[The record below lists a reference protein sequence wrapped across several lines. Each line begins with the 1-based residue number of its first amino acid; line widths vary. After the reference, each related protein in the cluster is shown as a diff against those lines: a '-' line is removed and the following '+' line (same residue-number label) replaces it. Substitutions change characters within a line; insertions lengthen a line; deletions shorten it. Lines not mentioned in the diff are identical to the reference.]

1 MVNYPTGFILKPQ
14 VDEFE
19 ALPEAEQLV
28 MCMADIV
35 GIVTVPHALIQNN
48 GSYAYIT
55 KRIDRKISKDNVQLI
70 AMEDFCQL
78 DLRLT
83 QDKYKGS
90 YERCAKIVDK
100 YSSRQGL
107 DMTEL
112 YLRIVFSYVVGNSDM
127 HLKNFSLI
135 ETEEGSGEYILS
147 PAYDLLPVNLI
158 MPEDKEQFALTM
170 NGKKQ
175 NIRRKDFLIYAEK
188 CGISKVSA
196 EKMIESIVK
205 KKDKFINMC
214 MESLLPE
221 HLKNVKNKKE
231 INVLDIGTGPGFF
244 SILLAERG
252 YNVSAVDYTEEMLVK
267 AKDNAG
273 IFKDEIDF
281 RRMDAQNLNFDNN
294 QFDLIVTR
302 NLTWVLEDPEKAY
315 KEWFRVLKPGGKLLN
330 FDANWYCHLS
340 DETKKRE
347 FALTRENLKRE
358 GIYDYFVDGE
368 GIDNDWMDD
377 IARQMPLTY
386 IVRPTWDICK
396 LKDIGFREATAETE
410 KVFEVL
416 TPEEKENY
424 KNSPMF
430 MIEAVK

>member
-1 MVNYPTGFILKPQ
+1 MLLNEIESYWTNR
-14 VDEFE
+14 
-19 ALPEAEQLV
+19 AE
-28 MCMADIV
+28 
-35 GIVTVPHALIQNN
+35 GY
-48 GSYAYIT
+48 S
-55 KRIDRKISKDNVQLI
+55 KINKHELAGVQRMLW
-70 AMEDFCQL
+70 
-78 DLRLT
+78 
-83 QDKYKGS
+83 
-90 YERCAKIVDK
+90 
-100 YSSRQGL
+100 
-107 DMTEL
+107 
-112 YLRIVFSYVVGNSDM
+112 GN
-127 HLKNFSLI
+127 LI
-135 ETEEGSGEYILS
+135 E
-147 PAYDLLPVNLI
+147 A
-158 MPEDKEQFALTM
+158 
-170 NGKKQ
+170 
-175 NIRRKDFLIYAEK
+175 
-188 CGISKVSA
+188 
-196 EKMIESIVK
+196 
-205 KKDKFINMC
+205 NM
-214 MESLLPE
+214 PE
-221 HLKNVKNKKE
+221 HLKNAKNKKE

-281 RRMDAQNLNFDNN
+281 RRMDAQNLDFDNN

>member
-1 MVNYPTGFILKPQ
+1 MCNMLLNEIESYWTNR
-14 VDEFE
+14 
-19 ALPEAEQLV
+19 AE
-28 MCMADIV
+28 
-35 GIVTVPHALIQNN
+35 GY
-48 GSYAYIT
+48 S
-55 KRIDRKISKDNVQLI
+55 KINKHELAGVQRMLW
-70 AMEDFCQL
+70 
-78 DLRLT
+78 
-83 QDKYKGS
+83 
-90 YERCAKIVDK
+90 
-100 YSSRQGL
+100 
-107 DMTEL
+107 
-112 YLRIVFSYVVGNSDM
+112 GN
-127 HLKNFSLI
+127 LI
-135 ETEEGSGEYILS
+135 E
-147 PAYDLLPVNLI
+147 A
-158 MPEDKEQFALTM
+158 
-170 NGKKQ
+170 
-175 NIRRKDFLIYAEK
+175 
-188 CGISKVSA
+188 
-196 EKMIESIVK
+196 
-205 KKDKFINMC
+205 NM
-214 MESLLPE
+214 PE

-267 AKDNAG
+267 ARDNAG

-281 RRMDAQNLNFDNN
+281 RRMDAQNLDFDNN

-315 KEWFRVLKPGGKLLN
+315 KEWLRVLKPGGKLLN

-416 TPEEKENY
+416 TLEEKENY
-424 KNSPMF
+424 KNNPMF

>member
-1 MVNYPTGFILKPQ
+1 MCNMLLNEIESYWTNR
-14 VDEFE
+14 
-19 ALPEAEQLV
+19 AE
-28 MCMADIV
+28 
-35 GIVTVPHALIQNN
+35 GY
-48 GSYAYIT
+48 S
-55 KRIDRKISKDNVQLI
+55 KINKHELAGVQRMLW
-70 AMEDFCQL
+70 
-78 DLRLT
+78 
-83 QDKYKGS
+83 
-90 YERCAKIVDK
+90 
-100 YSSRQGL
+100 
-107 DMTEL
+107 
-112 YLRIVFSYVVGNSDM
+112 GN
-127 HLKNFSLI
+127 LI
-135 ETEEGSGEYILS
+135 ET
-147 PAYDLLPVNLI
+147 
-158 MPEDKEQFALTM
+158 
-170 NGKKQ
+170 
-175 NIRRKDFLIYAEK
+175 
-188 CGISKVSA
+188 
-196 EKMIESIVK
+196 
-205 KKDKFINMC
+205 NM
-214 MESLLPE
+214 PE

-281 RRMDAQNLNFDNN
+281 RRMDAQNLDFDNN

-340 DETKKRE
+340 DETKKRG

-410 KVFEVL
+410 KVFEIL

>member
-1 MVNYPTGFILKPQ
+1 MLLNEIESYWTNRAEGYSKVNKHELAG
-14 VDEFE
+14 
-19 ALPEAEQLV
+19 
-28 MCMADIV
+28 
-35 GIVTVPHALIQNN
+35 
-48 GSYAYIT
+48 
-55 KRIDRKISKDNVQLI
+55 VQRMLW
-70 AMEDFCQL
+70 
-78 DLRLT
+78 
-83 QDKYKGS
+83 
-90 YERCAKIVDK
+90 
-100 YSSRQGL
+100 
-107 DMTEL
+107 
-112 YLRIVFSYVVGNSDM
+112 GN
-127 HLKNFSLI
+127 LI
-135 ETEEGSGEYILS
+135 E
-147 PAYDLLPVNLI
+147 AN
-158 MPEDKEQFALTM
+158 MPE
-170 NGKKQ
+170 
-175 NIRRKDFLIYAEK
+175 Y
-188 CGISKVSA
+188 
-196 EKMIESIVK
+196 
-205 KKDKFINMC
+205 
-214 MESLLPE
+214 
-221 HLKNVKNKKE
+221 LKNVKNKKE

-267 AKDNAG
+267 ARDNAG

-281 RRMDAQNLNFDNN
+281 RRMDAQNLDFDNN

>member
-1 MVNYPTGFILKPQ
+1 MLLNEIESYWTNR
-14 VDEFE
+14 
-19 ALPEAEQLV
+19 AE
-28 MCMADIV
+28 
-35 GIVTVPHALIQNN
+35 GY
-48 GSYAYIT
+48 S
-55 KRIDRKISKDNVQLI
+55 KINKHELAGVQRMLW
-70 AMEDFCQL
+70 
-78 DLRLT
+78 
-83 QDKYKGS
+83 
-90 YERCAKIVDK
+90 
-100 YSSRQGL
+100 
-107 DMTEL
+107 
-112 YLRIVFSYVVGNSDM
+112 GN
-127 HLKNFSLI
+127 LI
-135 ETEEGSGEYILS
+135 E
-147 PAYDLLPVNLI
+147 AN
-158 MPEDKEQFALTM
+158 MPE
-170 NGKKQ
+170 
-175 NIRRKDFLIYAEK
+175 Y
-188 CGISKVSA
+188 
-196 EKMIESIVK
+196 
-205 KKDKFINMC
+205 
-214 MESLLPE
+214 
-221 HLKNVKNKKE
+221 LKNVKNKKE

>member
-1 MVNYPTGFILKPQ
+1 MYHEHVKG
-14 VDEFE
+14 
-19 ALPEAEQLV
+19 QLLQSF
-28 MCMADIV
+28 M
-35 GIVTVPHALIQNN
+35 
-48 GSYAYIT
+48 
-55 KRIDRKISKDNVQLI
+55 
-70 AMEDFCQL
+70 
-78 DLRLT
+78 
-83 QDKYKGS
+83 
-90 YERCAKIVDK
+90 
-100 YSSRQGL
+100 
-107 DMTEL
+107 
-112 YLRIVFSYVVGNSDM
+112 
-127 HLKNFSLI
+127 
-135 ETEEGSGEYILS
+135 
-147 PAYDLLPVNLI
+147 
-158 MPEDKEQFALTM
+158 
-170 NGKKQ
+170 
-175 NIRRKDFLIYAEK
+175 
-188 CGISKVSA
+188 
-196 EKMIESIVK
+196 
-205 KKDKFINMC
+205 
-214 MESLLPE
+214 
-221 HLKNVKNKKE
+221 
-231 INVLDIGTGPGFF
+231 
-244 SILLAERG
+244 G
-252 YNVSAVDYTEEMLVK
+252 YRSAVSYTHLDVYKRQEEMLVK

-281 RRMDAQNLNFDNN
+281 RRMDAQNLDFDNN

>member
-1 MVNYPTGFILKPQ
+1 MLLNEIESYWTNR
-14 VDEFE
+14 
-19 ALPEAEQLV
+19 AE
-28 MCMADIV
+28 
-35 GIVTVPHALIQNN
+35 GY
-48 GSYAYIT
+48 S
-55 KRIDRKISKDNVQLI
+55 KINKHELAGVQRMLW
-70 AMEDFCQL
+70 
-78 DLRLT
+78 
-83 QDKYKGS
+83 
-90 YERCAKIVDK
+90 
-100 YSSRQGL
+100 
-107 DMTEL
+107 
-112 YLRIVFSYVVGNSDM
+112 GN
-127 HLKNFSLI
+127 LI
-135 ETEEGSGEYILS
+135 E
-147 PAYDLLPVNLI
+147 A
-158 MPEDKEQFALTM
+158 
-170 NGKKQ
+170 
-175 NIRRKDFLIYAEK
+175 
-188 CGISKVSA
+188 
-196 EKMIESIVK
+196 
-205 KKDKFINMC
+205 NM
-214 MESLLPE
+214 LE

-281 RRMDAQNLNFDNN
+281 RRMDAQNLDFDNN

>member
-1 MVNYPTGFILKPQ
+1 MCNMLLNEIESYWTNR
-14 VDEFE
+14 
-19 ALPEAEQLV
+19 AE
-28 MCMADIV
+28 
-35 GIVTVPHALIQNN
+35 GY
-48 GSYAYIT
+48 S
-55 KRIDRKISKDNVQLI
+55 KINKHELAGVQRMLW
-70 AMEDFCQL
+70 
-78 DLRLT
+78 
-83 QDKYKGS
+83 
-90 YERCAKIVDK
+90 
-100 YSSRQGL
+100 
-107 DMTEL
+107 
-112 YLRIVFSYVVGNSDM
+112 GN
-127 HLKNFSLI
+127 LI
-135 ETEEGSGEYILS
+135 E
-147 PAYDLLPVNLI
+147 AN
-158 MPEDKEQFALTM
+158 MPK
-170 NGKKQ
+170 
-175 NIRRKDFLIYAEK
+175 
-188 CGISKVSA
+188 
-196 EKMIESIVK
+196 
-205 KKDKFINMC
+205 
-214 MESLLPE
+214 

>member
-1 MVNYPTGFILKPQ
+1 MLLNEIESYWTNR
-14 VDEFE
+14 
-19 ALPEAEQLV
+19 AE
-28 MCMADIV
+28 
-35 GIVTVPHALIQNN
+35 GY
-48 GSYAYIT
+48 S
-55 KRIDRKISKDNVQLI
+55 KINKHELAGVQRMLW
-70 AMEDFCQL
+70 
-78 DLRLT
+78 
-83 QDKYKGS
+83 
-90 YERCAKIVDK
+90 
-100 YSSRQGL
+100 
-107 DMTEL
+107 
-112 YLRIVFSYVVGNSDM
+112 GN
-127 HLKNFSLI
+127 LI
-135 ETEEGSGEYILS
+135 E
-147 PAYDLLPVNLI
+147 A
-158 MPEDKEQFALTM
+158 
-170 NGKKQ
+170 
-175 NIRRKDFLIYAEK
+175 
-188 CGISKVSA
+188 
-196 EKMIESIVK
+196 
-205 KKDKFINMC
+205 NM
-214 MESLLPE
+214 PE

-244 SILLAERG
+244 SILPAERG

-281 RRMDAQNLNFDNN
+281 RRMDAQNLDFDNN

>member
-1 MVNYPTGFILKPQ
+1 MLLNEIESYWTNRAEGYSKVNKHELAG
-14 VDEFE
+14 
-19 ALPEAEQLV
+19 
-28 MCMADIV
+28 
-35 GIVTVPHALIQNN
+35 
-48 GSYAYIT
+48 
-55 KRIDRKISKDNVQLI
+55 VQRMLW
-70 AMEDFCQL
+70 
-78 DLRLT
+78 
-83 QDKYKGS
+83 
-90 YERCAKIVDK
+90 
-100 YSSRQGL
+100 
-107 DMTEL
+107 
-112 YLRIVFSYVVGNSDM
+112 GN
-127 HLKNFSLI
+127 LI
-135 ETEEGSGEYILS
+135 E
-147 PAYDLLPVNLI
+147 AN
-158 MPEDKEQFALTM
+158 MPEQ
-170 NGKKQ
+170 
-175 NIRRKDFLIYAEK
+175 
-188 CGISKVSA
+188 
-196 EKMIESIVK
+196 
-205 KKDKFINMC
+205 
-214 MESLLPE
+214 
-221 HLKNVKNKKE
+221 LKNVKNKKE

-281 RRMDAQNLNFDNN
+281 RRMDAQNLDFDNN

>member
-1 MVNYPTGFILKPQ
+1 MLLNEIESYWTNR
-14 VDEFE
+14 
-19 ALPEAEQLV
+19 AE
-28 MCMADIV
+28 
-35 GIVTVPHALIQNN
+35 GY
-48 GSYAYIT
+48 S
-55 KRIDRKISKDNVQLI
+55 KINKHELAGVQRMLW
-70 AMEDFCQL
+70 
-78 DLRLT
+78 
-83 QDKYKGS
+83 
-90 YERCAKIVDK
+90 
-100 YSSRQGL
+100 
-107 DMTEL
+107 
-112 YLRIVFSYVVGNSDM
+112 GN
-127 HLKNFSLI
+127 LI
-135 ETEEGSGEYILS
+135 E
-147 PAYDLLPVNLI
+147 AN
-158 MPEDKEQFALTM
+158 MPK
-170 NGKKQ
+170 
-175 NIRRKDFLIYAEK
+175 
-188 CGISKVSA
+188 
-196 EKMIESIVK
+196 
-205 KKDKFINMC
+205 
-214 MESLLPE
+214 

>member
-1 MVNYPTGFILKPQ
+1 MCNMLLNEIESYWTNR
-14 VDEFE
+14 
-19 ALPEAEQLV
+19 AEGYSIINKHEL
-28 MCMADIV
+28 A
-35 GIVTVPHALIQNN
+35 G
-48 GSYAYIT
+48 
-55 KRIDRKISKDNVQLI
+55 VQRMLW
-70 AMEDFCQL
+70 
-78 DLRLT
+78 
-83 QDKYKGS
+83 
-90 YERCAKIVDK
+90 
-100 YSSRQGL
+100 
-107 DMTEL
+107 
-112 YLRIVFSYVVGNSDM
+112 GN
-127 HLKNFSLI
+127 LI
-135 ETEEGSGEYILS
+135 E
-147 PAYDLLPVNLI
+147 A
-158 MPEDKEQFALTM
+158 
-170 NGKKQ
+170 
-175 NIRRKDFLIYAEK
+175 
-188 CGISKVSA
+188 
-196 EKMIESIVK
+196 
-205 KKDKFINMC
+205 NM
-214 MESLLPE
+214 PE

-281 RRMDAQNLNFDNN
+281 RRMDAQNLDFENN

>member
-1 MVNYPTGFILKPQ
+1 MCNMLLNEIESYWTNR
-14 VDEFE
+14 
-19 ALPEAEQLV
+19 AE
-28 MCMADIV
+28 
-35 GIVTVPHALIQNN
+35 GY
-48 GSYAYIT
+48 S
-55 KRIDRKISKDNVQLI
+55 KINKHELAGVQRMLW
-70 AMEDFCQL
+70 
-78 DLRLT
+78 
-83 QDKYKGS
+83 
-90 YERCAKIVDK
+90 
-100 YSSRQGL
+100 
-107 DMTEL
+107 
-112 YLRIVFSYVVGNSDM
+112 GN
-127 HLKNFSLI
+127 LI
-135 ETEEGSGEYILS
+135 E
-147 PAYDLLPVNLI
+147 AN
-158 MPEDKEQFALTM
+158 MPE
-170 NGKKQ
+170 N
-175 NIRRKDFLIYAEK
+175 
-188 CGISKVSA
+188 
-196 EKMIESIVK
+196 
-205 KKDKFINMC
+205 
-214 MESLLPE
+214 
-221 HLKNVKNKKE
+221 LKNVKNKKE

>member
-1 MVNYPTGFILKPQ
+1 MCNMLLNEIESYWTNR
-14 VDEFE
+14 
-19 ALPEAEQLV
+19 AE
-28 MCMADIV
+28 
-35 GIVTVPHALIQNN
+35 GY
-48 GSYAYIT
+48 S
-55 KRIDRKISKDNVQLI
+55 KINKHELAGVQRMLW
-70 AMEDFCQL
+70 
-78 DLRLT
+78 
-83 QDKYKGS
+83 
-90 YERCAKIVDK
+90 
-100 YSSRQGL
+100 
-107 DMTEL
+107 
-112 YLRIVFSYVVGNSDM
+112 GN
-127 HLKNFSLI
+127 LI
-135 ETEEGSGEYILS
+135 E
-147 PAYDLLPVNLI
+147 A
-158 MPEDKEQFALTM
+158 
-170 NGKKQ
+170 
-175 NIRRKDFLIYAEK
+175 
-188 CGISKVSA
+188 
-196 EKMIESIVK
+196 
-205 KKDKFINMC
+205 NM
-214 MESLLPE
+214 PE

-315 KEWFRVLKPGGKLLN
+315 KEWFRVLNPGGKLLN

>member
-1 MVNYPTGFILKPQ
+1 MLLNEIESYWTNR
-14 VDEFE
+14 
-19 ALPEAEQLV
+19 AE
-28 MCMADIV
+28 
-35 GIVTVPHALIQNN
+35 GY
-48 GSYAYIT
+48 S
-55 KRIDRKISKDNVQLI
+55 KINKHELAGVQRMLW
-70 AMEDFCQL
+70 
-78 DLRLT
+78 
-83 QDKYKGS
+83 
-90 YERCAKIVDK
+90 
-100 YSSRQGL
+100 
-107 DMTEL
+107 
-112 YLRIVFSYVVGNSDM
+112 GN
-127 HLKNFSLI
+127 LI
-135 ETEEGSGEYILS
+135 E
-147 PAYDLLPVNLI
+147 AN
-158 MPEDKEQFALTM
+158 MP
-170 NGKKQ
+170 G
-175 NIRRKDFLIYAEK
+175 
-188 CGISKVSA
+188 
-196 EKMIESIVK
+196 
-205 KKDKFINMC
+205 
-214 MESLLPE
+214 

-281 RRMDAQNLNFDNN
+281 RRMDAQNLDFDNN

>member
-1 MVNYPTGFILKPQ
+1 MLLNEIESYWTNR
-14 VDEFE
+14 
-19 ALPEAEQLV
+19 AE
-28 MCMADIV
+28 
-35 GIVTVPHALIQNN
+35 GY
-48 GSYAYIT
+48 S
-55 KRIDRKISKDNVQLI
+55 KINKHELAGVQRMLW
-70 AMEDFCQL
+70 
-78 DLRLT
+78 
-83 QDKYKGS
+83 
-90 YERCAKIVDK
+90 
-100 YSSRQGL
+100 
-107 DMTEL
+107 
-112 YLRIVFSYVVGNSDM
+112 GN
-127 HLKNFSLI
+127 LI
-135 ETEEGSGEYILS
+135 E
-147 PAYDLLPVNLI
+147 A
-158 MPEDKEQFALTM
+158 
-170 NGKKQ
+170 
-175 NIRRKDFLIYAEK
+175 
-188 CGISKVSA
+188 
-196 EKMIESIVK
+196 
-205 KKDKFINMC
+205 NM
-214 MESLLPE
+214 PE

-347 FALTRENLKRE
+347 FALTRENLTRE

>member
-1 MVNYPTGFILKPQ
+1 MLLNEIESYWTNRAEGYSKVNKHELAG
-14 VDEFE
+14 
-19 ALPEAEQLV
+19 
-28 MCMADIV
+28 
-35 GIVTVPHALIQNN
+35 
-48 GSYAYIT
+48 
-55 KRIDRKISKDNVQLI
+55 VQRMLW
-70 AMEDFCQL
+70 
-78 DLRLT
+78 
-83 QDKYKGS
+83 
-90 YERCAKIVDK
+90 
-100 YSSRQGL
+100 
-107 DMTEL
+107 
-112 YLRIVFSYVVGNSDM
+112 GN
-127 HLKNFSLI
+127 LI
-135 ETEEGSGEYILS
+135 E
-147 PAYDLLPVNLI
+147 A
-158 MPEDKEQFALTM
+158 
-170 NGKKQ
+170 
-175 NIRRKDFLIYAEK
+175 
-188 CGISKVSA
+188 
-196 EKMIESIVK
+196 
-205 KKDKFINMC
+205 NM
-214 MESLLPE
+214 PE

-302 NLTWVLEDPEKAY
+302 NLTWILEDPEKAY

-330 FDANWYCHLS
+330 FDANWYRHLS

-358 GIYDYFVDGE
+358 GICDYFVDGE

-410 KVFEVL
+410 KVFEIL

>member
-1 MVNYPTGFILKPQ
+1 MSTLNYVYKRGMCNMLLNEIESYWTNR
-14 VDEFE
+14 
-19 ALPEAEQLV
+19 AE
-28 MCMADIV
+28 
-35 GIVTVPHALIQNN
+35 GY
-48 GSYAYIT
+48 S
-55 KRIDRKISKDNVQLI
+55 KINKHELAGVQRMLW
-70 AMEDFCQL
+70 
-78 DLRLT
+78 
-83 QDKYKGS
+83 
-90 YERCAKIVDK
+90 
-100 YSSRQGL
+100 
-107 DMTEL
+107 
-112 YLRIVFSYVVGNSDM
+112 GN
-127 HLKNFSLI
+127 LI
-135 ETEEGSGEYILS
+135 E
-147 PAYDLLPVNLI
+147 A
-158 MPEDKEQFALTM
+158 
-170 NGKKQ
+170 
-175 NIRRKDFLIYAEK
+175 
-188 CGISKVSA
+188 
-196 EKMIESIVK
+196 
-205 KKDKFINMC
+205 NM
-214 MESLLPE
+214 PE

-281 RRMDAQNLNFDNN
+281 RRMDAQNLDFDNN

-386 IVRPTWDICK
+386 IVRPTWDTCK

>member
-1 MVNYPTGFILKPQ
+1 MLLNEIESYWTNR
-14 VDEFE
+14 
-19 ALPEAEQLV
+19 AE
-28 MCMADIV
+28 
-35 GIVTVPHALIQNN
+35 GY
-48 GSYAYIT
+48 S
-55 KRIDRKISKDNVQLI
+55 KINKHELAGVQRMLW
-70 AMEDFCQL
+70 
-78 DLRLT
+78 
-83 QDKYKGS
+83 
-90 YERCAKIVDK
+90 
-100 YSSRQGL
+100 
-107 DMTEL
+107 
-112 YLRIVFSYVVGNSDM
+112 GN
-127 HLKNFSLI
+127 LI
-135 ETEEGSGEYILS
+135 E
-147 PAYDLLPVNLI
+147 A
-158 MPEDKEQFALTM
+158 
-170 NGKKQ
+170 
-175 NIRRKDFLIYAEK
+175 
-188 CGISKVSA
+188 
-196 EKMIESIVK
+196 
-205 KKDKFINMC
+205 NM
-214 MESLLPE
+214 PE

-281 RRMDAQNLNFDNN
+281 RRMDAQNLDFDNK